1 MPRPCFAALK
11 GEAKVR
17 VVPRGSTNAR
27 FLPEYRNFLRC
38 VRCLCQLPLPACP
51 FPGGVSGG
59 GAALSSLC
67 GRPFL
72 RRHNDLISRRSPL
85 SGLSFSLFFFLRERK
100 RGYWRRRSRK
110 ISVGEAK
117 CYIYRHKR
125 AAALHLIRPS
135 GTFPSEGKAER
146 TAFAPNTETFSA
158 VHNISVVCLTRLARS
173 PGVLR
178 GRSRIEFIVSPLP
191 RRRHNESHFAAK
203 PPERSFFFPL
213 FLSPR
218 KKKRL

>member
-27 FLPEYRNFLRC
+27 FLPEYRNFLSC

-158 VHNISVVCLTRLARS
+158 VHNISVVCLPRLARS

-178 GRSRIEFIVSPLP
+178 GRSRIEP
-191 RRRHNESHFAAK
+191 RF
-203 PPERSFFFPL
+203 
-213 FLSPR
+213 
-218 KKKRL
+218 